1 VLPVPLQVRVQRIGD
16 QRGEE
21 GVTVRW
27 QLVAGED
34 AIIEPPASETDSTG
48 FTSARLTLGLSIGTY
63 RVRASV
69 AGMVSPPVEFSAEAI
84 LEPVLTGV
92 PTEPV
97 RAGETILLEGNNFSL
112 IPRQNVVTFS
122 GVRGEVVYSSS
133 THLRV
138 DVPFCLPNR
147 GVEVRVRIGALSTD
161 AKPLEVE
168 GEPASLGLDLGED
181 VVLDASEG
189 FDCVHLPSSPGS
201 SYLVVPHSTGT
212 VGGAEYA
219 FTLVG
224 LTEDEGL
231 SVSPQEGG
239 AVRGEGEK
247 PEDRLA
253 ILGGFGL
260 EAQMRWDE
268 RVRSLEGRALSA
280 EPSRAGG
287 ARAFGPVAGPA
298 RVPTVGDSREFSVL
312 NSGGTF
318 DRVTARVKHV
328 SSHAVIYLDDD
339 VPEGGFTDF
348 DLVELALEFDD
359 PIHPTV
365 TGAFGAESD
374 IDANG
379 RVIIL
384 LTPAVNRLTEDESDG
399 YVGGFFFG
407 VDLLPT
413 RDGSNEG
420 EIFYAMVPDPNG
432 EEGPSIS
439 RSTARS
445 IIPGVLAHEFQHM
458 VNFNL
463 RILVGGAT
471 SQEALWLSE
480 ALAQM
485 AEDLV
490 GGVFEDRGQPDR
502 AFEYR
507 VGNWGRARRF
517 LQNPGSVSV
526 LASLPPGTLAERGAG
541 WLLLK
546 QVSGQP
552 GQNELLGELA
562 ASTLTGVESF
572 TQAVGRSWEL
582 VLGDWVGALYLDGLS
597 LPVRTGLTV
606 PGVDLR
612 DALGQLGGPFPLD
625 PPVVGR
631 SSFQRSGFLRS
642 SAPEYY
648 IVKPPATGGLAL
660 SASGPEGRPPEPP
673 MGLRV
678 LLVRIQ

>member
-1 VLPVPLQVRVQRIGD
+1 MLPVPLEVRVQRIGD

-21 GVTVRW
+21 GIAVRW
-27 QLVAGED
+27 QLIAGTD
-34 AIIEPPASETDSTG
+34 AVIEPLVSETDSAG
-48 FTSARLTLGLSIGTY
+48 FTSARLTLGLSIGAY

-69 AGMVSPPVEFSAEAI
+69 AGMESPPVEFSAEAI

-92 PTEPV
+92 PTELA
-97 RAGETILLEGNNFSL
+97 RAGETILLEGDNFSL
-112 IPRQNVVTFS
+112 IPQQNVVTFS
-122 GVRGEVVYSSS
+122 GVRGEVISS
-133 THLRV
+133 TSTQLWV
-138 DVPFCLPNR
+138 EVPFCLPNR
-147 GVEVRVRIGALSTD
+147 SVDVRVQIGSLSSTS
-161 AKPLEVE
+161 APLRVGGTPE
-168 GEPASLGLDLGED
+168 SLELGLGED
-181 VVLDASEG
+181 LVLDPSDG

-219 FTLVG
+219 FSLVG
-224 LTEDEGL
+224 LTEDEDL
-231 SVSPQEGG
+231 PASPREHG
-239 AVRGEGEK
+239 AARGEGEI

-253 ILGGFGL
+253 TRGGFGG
-260 EAQMRWDE
+260 ESQMRWGE
-268 RVRSLEGRALSA
+268 RVRRLEGRVLAAMTSEAGA
-280 EPSRAGG
+280 EG
-287 ARAFGPVAGPA
+287 AVRPIAGPA

-312 NSGGTF
+312 NSDGTF
-318 DRVTARVKHV
+318 DRVTAQVKHV
-328 SSHAVIYLDDD
+328 SSHAVVFLDDEA
-339 VPEGGFTDF
+339 PEGGFTDF

-365 TGAFGAESD
+365 TGAFGSESD
-374 IDANG
+374 IDGNG

-384 LTPAVNRLTEDESDG
+384 LTPAVNRLTEDGSDG

-413 RDGSNEG
+413 REGSNGG

-432 EEGPSIS
+432 EAGPSIS
-439 RSTARS
+439 RSTARRT
-445 IIPGVLAHEFQHM
+445 IPGVLAHEFEHM

-490 GGVFEDRGQPDR
+490 GGAFEDRGQPVR

-507 VGNWGRARRF
+507 AGNWGRARRF
-517 LQNPGSVSV
+517 LQDPASVSV

-552 GQNELLGELA
+552 GQNELLGDLA
-562 ASTLTGVESF
+562 ASTLTGVESL
-572 TQAVGRSWEL
+572 TQAVGRSWKL
-582 VLGDWVGALYLDGLS
+582 VLGDWVGSLYLDGLG
-597 LPVRTGLTV
+597 LPVRTGLSV

-612 DALGQLGGPFPLD
+612 DAISQLGGSFPLN

-631 SSFQRSGFLRS
+631 SSFQRSGTLRS

-648 IVKPPATGGLAL
+648 IVTPPATGGVALA
-660 SASGPEGRPPEPP
+660 ASGPDGRPPEPP